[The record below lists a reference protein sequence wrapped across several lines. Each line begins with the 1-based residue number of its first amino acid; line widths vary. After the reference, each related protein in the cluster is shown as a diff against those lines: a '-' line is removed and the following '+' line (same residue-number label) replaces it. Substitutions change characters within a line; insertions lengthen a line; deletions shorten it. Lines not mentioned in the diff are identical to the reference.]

1 LERASPLLILRRGT
15 KQGWREDGGTTARR
29 ARNARKRASE
39 RLHFGKK
46 RRVCPHLAEA
56 PPSLSCKGNGASFSP
71 GAMAR
76 AGERER
82 EKRMRNRAKRSQ
94 LSASEEEFFRKVSL
108 AGSRGKSSGKKNSTS
123 SLSLSSPTPH
133 SFSLPGET
141 FAPLARSFFIHKA
154 LSAGKFFS
162 PSPSSLQL
170 GGKAAAE
177 ELQLPLR
184 RQRPPART
192 RPLRHCHCP
201 PKRLCGPLSDEFG
214 PLKRAQ
220 VA

>member
-1 LERASPLLILRRGT
+1 
-15 KQGWREDGGTTARR
+15 
-29 ARNARKRASE
+29 
-39 RLHFGKK
+39 
-46 RRVCPHLAEA
+46 
-56 PPSLSCKGNGASFSP
+56 
-71 GAMAR
+71 
-76 AGERER
+76 
-82 EKRMRNRAKRSQ
+82 MRNRAKRSQ

-133 SFSLPGET
+133 SSLPGET